1 MSIKQ
6 YPGGIVTKNPTAP
19 TTTVA
24 KGIWTLD
31 QVSNFIKQS
40 TWPRSP
46 GAPTIG
52 TATVSV
58 LTASVPFTAPTDTG
72 SVAITNYIA
81 TSTPGNVT
89 GTSATSPISVTGLTA
104 NTSYTFQVQAINGA
118 GTGAQ
123 SAASNSVTTASV
135 PGAPTIGTATVS
147 GLTASVPFT
156 APASDGGSTIT
167 TYTATSSPSGI
178 TGTLSQAGSGT
189 VTVSG
194 LAGNTTYTFTVTA
207 TNVIGTGAASAASNS
222 VTSATVPGAPTIG
235 TATATTPT
243 AATVTYTAPASD
255 GGSAITLYTA
265 TSSPGSVTGTLA
277 TAGSGTITVTGLTT
291 GTAYTF
297 TVKATN
303 VVGQSAASASSN
315 SVTPA
320 LPAIGTAYEGGFF
333 AGQYSTT
340 ANGVATHNLVVGPKS
355 TAETSTQWKTSNTA
369 TTGANSPTD
378 GIQNTDDMI
387 ADGGAGVYPAAGFC
401 YNLSTGGK
409 TDWYM
414 PSQNEIEVCY
424 YFLKPT
430 TTANNTGSGSNPNA
444 VSPEP
449 ISTNYTSGSPAQTSA
464 SDFAGGT
471 QKFEAQYYWTSTQYS
486 ATHSWFHYFLNGRQ
500 FQYRSAKNGTELVRA
515 IRRVAV

>member
-24 KGIWTLD
+24 SGIWTVD
-31 QVSNFIKQS
+31 QAQSYAKQGI
-40 TWPRSP
+40 WPRSP
-46 GAPTIG
+46 GAPTVG
-52 TATVSV
+52 TATVSL

-72 SVAITNYIA
+72 SAAITGYTA
-81 TSTPGNVT
+81 TSSPSGIQGT
-89 GTSATSPISVTGLTA
+89 GASSPISVTGLAGGT
-104 NTSYTFQVQAINGA
+104 TYTFSVTATNGA
-118 GTGAQ
+118 GTGTP
-123 SAASNSVTTASV
+123 SAASNSITTASV

-167 TYTATSSPSGI
+167 TYTATSSPGGI

-194 LAGNTTYTFTVTA
+194 LAANTTYTFTVTA

-265 TSSPGSVTGTLA
+265 TSSPGSITGTLA

-303 VVGQSAASASSN
+303 VVGQSAASAASN

-320 LPAIGTAYEGGFF
+320 LPAIGAAYEGGFF
-333 AGQYSTT
+333 AGQYSTSGNGI
-340 ANGVATHNLVVGPKS
+340 ANYNLVVGPKS
-355 TAETSTQWKTSNTA
+355 SAQTATQWKTSNTS
-369 TTGANSPTD
+369 TPGASSTTD
-378 GIQNTDDMI
+378 GTQNTDDMM

-414 PSQNEIEVCY
+414 ASQNEVEICY
-424 YFLKPT
+424 YNLKPT
-430 TTANNTGSGSNPNA
+430 GTSNNTGGGANNNA
-444 VSPEP
+444 VPARPS
-449 ISTNYTSGSPAQTSA
+449 NYTAGNPAQTTA

-471 QKFEAQYYWTSTQYS
+471 QSFDAQPYWTSTQYI
-486 ATHSWFHYFLNGRQ
+486 ATHAWFQYFNNGRQ
-500 FQYRSAKNGTELVRA
+500 YPYRSAKNGTELVRA